1 MFKSKNNPFLAQ
13 MLNSKN
19 IEEITYVFNTPSGK
33 KILITNIES
42 LEHFLTYAKKN
53 QQQSIQQILAK
64 SKYSIKE
71 INLFAKNYAE
81 NFLIKGK

>member
-19 IEEITYVFNTPSGK
+19 IQEVTYVLYTPYGK
-33 KILITNIES
+33 KVLVTNIEAI
-42 LEHFLTYAKKN
+42 EHFLMYAKKN
-53 QQQSIQQILAK
+53 QQQSIQNILAK
-64 SKYSIKE
+64 SKYSVKE

-81 NFLIKGK
+81 NFLIKSK

>member
-19 IEEITYVFNTPSGK
+19 IEEITYVFNTSSGK
-33 KILITNIES
+33 KILITNIEA

-64 SKYSIKE
+64 SKYSVKE